1 MRSCKGIFF
10 WCFLLASCARPIP
23 PTGGDKDILPP
34 KVVTD
39 KSTPNMQTNF
49 TPQEVSITFD
59 EWVAI
64 DKLQQTMII
73 SPPLPHRPKVN
84 LKGKTLTIRFD
95 DRDTLRSNTTYI
107 IDLSGGVKDLN
118 EGNVIEE
125 LKYVFSTGP
134 QIDSMQLSAMI
145 INESDKKP
153 AENVVVM
160 LYSSNS
166 DSLIYKTLPDYA
178 ARTDKTGHATL
189 SHLAAGNYK
198 VFALLDLNQNYFYDL
213 TDEAAGF
220 LPERINIPGTNSLQ
234 ISIFKK
240 ESPNRISLID
250 SSSSSKLRLIADP
263 STAGW
268 EVNSIEDH
276 APAQIITQEKY
287 IDLYYPDTSGIMHF
301 IVNKP
306 AARPDTFK
314 IHKNNPTANIR
325 SFSLSDEKNYMQFI
339 PQKPVKIV
347 FNNILSTVDTSLIKI
362 RASKSK
368 KVILC
373 TLDIDPDDH
382 RMVLINGNWK
392 SDSSYEATFSP
403 GALLDIRNKRNS
415 EPLIS
420 KFNIVNPE
428 ILGSITIQLDSLNPE
443 YQYLIKL
450 VKGEAIFDSWG
461 VNKQKQFIATR
472 TLLPADTYELLI
484 IEDANGNSKQDAG
497 SIDENKAPERIF
509 KRTLEPLREN
519 WSVEAIINMHEFD

>member
-1 MRSCKGIFF
+1 
-10 WCFLLASCARPIP
+10 
-23 PTGGDKDILPP
+23 
-34 KVVTD
+34 
-39 KSTPNMQTNF
+39 
-49 TPQEVSITFD
+49 
-59 EWVAI
+59 
-64 DKLQQTMII
+64 
-73 SPPLPHRPKVN
+73 
-84 LKGKTLTIRFD
+84 
-95 DRDTLRSNTTYI
+95 
-107 IDLSGGVKDLN
+107 
-118 EGNVIEE
+118 
-125 LKYVFSTGP
+125 
-134 QIDSMQLSAMI
+134 
-145 INESDKKP
+145 
-153 AENVVVM
+153 
-160 LYSSNS
+160 
-166 DSLIYKTLPDYA
+166 
-178 ARTDKTGHATL
+178 
-189 SHLAAGNYK
+189 
-198 VFALLDLNQNYFYDL
+198 
-213 TDEAAGF
+213 
-220 LPERINIPGTNSLQ
+220 
-234 ISIFKK
+234 
-240 ESPNRISLID
+240 
-250 SSSSSKLRLIADP
+250 
-263 STAGW
+263 
-268 EVNSIEDH
+268 
-276 APAQIITQEKY
+276 
-287 IDLYYPDTSGIMHF
+287 
-301 IVNKP
+301 
-306 AARPDTFK
+306 
-314 IHKNNPTANIR
+314 
-325 SFSLSDEKNYMQFI
+325 MQFI

-428 ILGSITIQLDSLNPE
+428 ILGSITIQLDSLNPV